1 MAVLQYPDDH
11 TTADVF
17 LMLYM
22 VSKGN
27 KTEFIVHGKTTLQ
40 VSRRN
45 ASTTPPVAKLAKNMN
60 RWATGMAVA
69 Q

>member
-27 KTEFIVHGKTTLQ
+27 ATKLIVHGKTTLQ
-40 VSRRN
+40 ASRRN
-45 ASTTPPVAKLAKNMN
+45 ASTTPPSAKLAI
-60 RWATGMAVA
+60 T
-69 Q
+69 